1 MKDRSNEIRSNEIRI
16 RRELPVNYEDQ
27 YFYNEKNYEL
37 LKDCLVISHFN
48 ISKNYKFVT
57 FNIFYQSFEIFMVI
71 TNYVTENPSVQNCKR
86 TP

>member
-1 MKDRSNEIRSNEIRI
+1 MKDKLPKESLNNDFKQNE
-16 RRELPVNYEDQ
+16 NYEDQ
-27 YFYNEKNYEL
+27 YFHTKNNQG
-37 LKDCLVISHFN
+37 CLAISHFN